1 MALGYHGAA
10 YNEDPPGLR
19 YRKEQL
25 AAAESE
31 ARQAGEMS
39 SEARPGMGL
48 TGTVS
53 TSRAVQSARAALKR
67 QQNVAQGKPA
77 LDDSN

>member
-19 YRKEQL
+19 YRKQQL

-31 ARQAGEMS
+31 AKQAGEMS
-39 SEARPGMGL
+39 NEARPGMGL
-48 TGTVS
+48 TGTM
-53 TSRAVQSARAALKR
+53 AQSAEVSKAKAALKR
-67 QQNVAQGKPA
+67 QQNIAAGKPA
-77 LDDSN
+77 LDDSD